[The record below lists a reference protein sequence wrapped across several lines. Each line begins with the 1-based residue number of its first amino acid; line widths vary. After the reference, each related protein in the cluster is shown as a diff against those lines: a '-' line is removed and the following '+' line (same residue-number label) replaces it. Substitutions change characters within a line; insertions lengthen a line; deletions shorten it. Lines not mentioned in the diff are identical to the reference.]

1 MTADPV
7 RALERCA
14 LHVASSGSC
23 HPERYSAKDLVSNV
37 RYQILREYA
46 ALKMSPSNCHPEA
59 YSPKDLA
66 SVLRPDSSRSTARL
80 SSPKSAQNDSAALFH
95 PSRVR
100 RSRMG
105 TQDDIAP
112 QLTLHGR

>member
-1 MTADPV
+1 MQRHRT
-7 RALERCA
+7 RNR
-14 LHVASSGSC
+14 
-23 HPERYSAKDLVSNV
+23 HPEAYSPKDL
-37 RYQILREYA
+37 QIREHLPNRDPSRSTA
-46 ALKMSPSNCHPEA
+46 ALKMSPSNRHPEA

-105 TQDDIAP
+105 TQDDRHCAP
-112 QLTLHGR
+112 MA